1 MHAARGET
9 GYVPGENLC
18 HYVTRPFDKY
28 AEDDG
33 YLVLKEGQVVFVEYI
48 GCDGHEGGW
57 LFGYKSGS
65 ENHHG
70 WFPQS
75 SIEKISPPP
84 PPVPPNTTSRATP
97 SPLRNVPSYALNG
110 CDKERQRCMA
120 LDSFARAATPPPD
133 DEEIFQ
139 RQITPPPDDDDDVC
153 AASASKDCPW
163 RFGDVLTFKLSMQDL
178 QGPGLKLKLQ
188 AISDFTLGPVQLQMS
203 RRQDVGEACVDLRR
217 RALPFCGQKRS
228 EVWESPVLLVPLSHM
243 RGGLFGGSAQLGEAV
258 ATVAVSFLVDTD
270 PETILAATEAPSLEQ
285 VRADLA
291 ERAEGFMRQVYEIPT
306 PLGWFNFESQG
317 QEEVTGL
324 RTMTPNETME
334 ASERARERS
343 DQVPHDPGL
352 ILSPDVQPEGWIRRK
367 GPHGRYHW
375 HHRSLGLAPW
385 ELEEPSAELPKSAQ
399 GAGAKTRANAP
410 SLPRVAEDS
419 PLSPSFD

>member
-1 MHAARGET
+1 MLNLALAFGGGLLMRQTWDEIKLPRFKRSNETSSFRLSVRVVAASA
-9 GYVPGENLC
+9 PGLSK
-18 HYVTRPFDKY
+18 P
-28 AEDDG
+28 
-33 YLVLKEGQVVFVEYI
+33 
-48 GCDGHEGGW
+48 GW
-57 LFGYKSGS
+57 LSQQR
-65 ENHHG
+65 
-70 WFPQS
+70 P
-75 SIEKISPPP
+75 
-84 PPVPPNTTSRATP
+84 
-97 SPLRNVPSYALNG
+97 ALEVSVG
-110 CDKERQRCMA
+110 DVHKETE
-120 LDSFARAATPPPD
+120 LGDY
-133 DEEIFQ
+133 EEG
-139 RQITPPPDDDDDVC
+139 

-419 PLSPSFD
+419 PLSPRAD